1 MSETPKDAA
10 AAKAQP
16 EASAA
21 QQEASAAPAKKKFGG
36 RIAIISVIVA
46 SVSLIGGVVAYG
58 LIVQPQ
64 VNQAKNVVAC
74 EAFQAGLAKAE
85 KAASLGESLLAI
97 TQGAAVASQD
107 LDKDAPLNKDLLELA
122 IMSLQDL
129 SAADDVAVAA
139 VVGYSQNV
147 QAQCAT
153 ILDVK

>member
-1 MSETPKDAA
+1 MSEKKS
-10 AAKAQP
+10 AAKAAVEQN
-16 EASAA
+16 ETATTDAA
-21 QQEASAAPAKKKFGG
+21 TPAKKKLGG
-36 RIAIISVIVA
+36 RIAIISVCVA
-46 SVSLIGGVVAYG
+46 SVALIGGVVAYG
-58 LIVQPQ
+58 VVVQPQ

-97 TQGAAVASQD
+97 TQGAAIASED

-129 SAADDVAVAA
+129 SAAGDAEVAA

-153 ILDVK
+153 ILNVK

>member
-1 MSETPKDAA
+1 MSEKKS
-10 AAKAQP
+10 AAKAAVEQN
-16 EASAA
+16 ETATTDA
-21 QQEASAAPAKKKFGG
+21 AAPAKKKRGG

-46 SVSLIGGVVAYG
+46 SVALIGGVVAYR
-58 LIVQPQ
+58 LVVQPQ

-97 TQGAAVASQD
+97 TQGAAIASED

-129 SAADDVAVAA
+129 SAAGDAEVAA

-153 ILDVK
+153 ILNVK

>member
-1 MSETPKDAA
+1 MSEKKSAAKAAVEQNETATTDAA
-10 AAKAQP
+10 AL
-16 EASAA
+16 
-21 QQEASAAPAKKKFGG
+21 AKKKRGG
-36 RIAIISVIVA
+36 RIAIISVCVA
-46 SVSLIGGVVAYG
+46 SVALIGGVVAYG
-58 LIVQPQ
+58 VVVQPQ

-97 TQGAAVASQD
+97 TQGAAIASED

-129 SAADDVAVAA
+129 SAAGDVEVAA

-153 ILDVK
+153 ILNVK

>member
-1 MSETPKDAA
+1 MSEKNNAAEVANEDATT
-10 AAKAQP
+10 
-16 EASAA
+16 
-21 QQEASAAPAKKKFGG
+21 AAPTKKKLGG
-36 RIAIISVIVA
+36 RVAIISVIVA
-46 SVSLIGGVVAYG
+46 SVALIGGVVAYG
-58 LIVQPQ
+58 VVVQPQ

-97 TQGAAVASQD
+97 TQGAAIASED

-129 SAADDVAVAA
+129 SAAGDVEVAA

-153 ILDVK
+153 ILNVK

>member
-1 MSETPKDAA
+1 MSEKKS
-10 AAKAQP
+10 AAKAAVEQN
-16 EASAA
+16 ETATTYA
-21 QQEASAAPAKKKFGG
+21 AAPAKKKRGG
-36 RIAIISVIVA
+36 RIAIISVCVA
-46 SVSLIGGVVAYG
+46 SVALIGGVVAYG
-58 LIVQPQ
+58 VVVQPQ

-97 TQGAAVASQD
+97 TQAAAIASED

-129 SAADDVAVAA
+129 SAAGDAEVAA

-153 ILDVK
+153 ILNVK

>member
-1 MSETPKDAA
+1 MSEKKSAAKAAVEQNETATTDAA
-10 AAKAQP
+10 AP
-16 EASAA
+16 T
-21 QQEASAAPAKKKFGG
+21 KKKLGG
-36 RIAIISVIVA
+36 RVAIISVIVA
-46 SVSLIGGVVAYG
+46 SVALIGGVVAYG
-58 LIVQPQ
+58 VVVQPQ

-129 SAADDVAVAA
+129 SAADDAMVAA

-153 ILDVK
+153 ILNVK

>member
-1 MSETPKDAA
+1 MSEKKS
-10 AAKAQP
+10 AAKAAVEQN
-16 EASAA
+16 ETATTDA
-21 QQEASAAPAKKKFGG
+21 AAPAKKKRGG
-36 RIAIISVIVA
+36 RVAIISVIVA
-46 SVSLIGGVVAYG
+46 SVALIGGVVAYG
-58 LIVQPQ
+58 VVVQPQ

-97 TQGAAVASQD
+97 TQGAAIASED

-129 SAADDVAVAA
+129 SAAGDVEVAA

-153 ILDVK
+153 ILNVK

>member
-1 MSETPKDAA
+1 MSEKNNAAEVATEDA
-10 AAKAQP
+10 KT
-16 EASAA
+16 S
-21 QQEASAAPAKKKFGG
+21 APAKKKFGG

-46 SVSLIGGVVAYG
+46 SVTLIGGVVAYG
-58 LIVQPQ
+58 LVVQPQ

-97 TQGAAVASQD
+97 TQGAAVASEG
-107 LDKDAPLNKDLLELA
+107 LDAAAKLNVDLLELA
-122 IMSLQDL
+122 VMSLQDL
-129 SAADDVAVAA
+129 SAADDAMVAA

-153 ILDVK
+153 ILNVK

>member
-1 MSETPKDAA
+1 MSEKKS
-10 AAKAQP
+10 AAKAAVEQN
-16 EASAA
+16 ETATTDA
-21 QQEASAAPAKKKFGG
+21 AAPAKKKRGG
-36 RIAIISVIVA
+36 RIAIISVCVA
-46 SVSLIGGVVAYG
+46 SVALIGGVVAYG
-58 LIVQPQ
+58 VVVQPQ

-97 TQGAAVASQD
+97 TQGAAIASED

-129 SAADDVAVAA
+129 SAAGDVEVAA

-153 ILDVK
+153 ILNVK